1 MLEVNIILGII
12 GILNFVF
19 NYRKWTASNK
29 KAGIINYQWS
39 TKLNP
44 RIPRNRIYL
53 FFLFVYLLVSFYFL
67 LSPPKMMS
75 DYTMFVLFLLVM
87 SFIPK
92 WKAAVGSSAIILGG
106 LIIPNDK
113 ILYKKIVSKGKSRFL
128 EIKWS
133 PKESSSVVKEKM
145 VPVPFQR
152 LDF

>member
-19 NYRKWTASNK
+19 NYRKWTANNK
-29 KAGIINYQWS
+29 KAGIIYYQWS

-53 FFLFVYLLVSFYFL
+53 FFLVVYLLVSFYFL
-67 LSPPKMMS
+67 LAPPKMMS

-87 SFIPK
+87 SFISK
-92 WKAAVGSSAIILGG
+92 WNAAIGSSAIILGEH
-106 LIIPNDK
+106 IIPNDK

-128 EIKWS
+128 EVKWS
-133 PKESSSVVKEKM
+133 PKEGGSVVKEKM
-145 VPVPFQR
+145 VPFPFQR